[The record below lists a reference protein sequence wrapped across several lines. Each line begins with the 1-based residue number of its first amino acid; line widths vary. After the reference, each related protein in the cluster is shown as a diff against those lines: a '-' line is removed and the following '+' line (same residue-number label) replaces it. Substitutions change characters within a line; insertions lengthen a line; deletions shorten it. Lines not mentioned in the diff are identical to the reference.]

1 MDAPLLI
8 GGAERFDD
16 SRARP
21 VTNPARPGEVVG
33 RFTAGRAAVEE
44 SSEPRVLAH
53 RPEWVEATGHM
64 KPE

>member
-8 GGAERFDD
+8 GGAERLDD

-33 RFTAGRAAVEE
+33 RFTAGRAALEE
-44 SSEPRVLAH
+44 SSKPRVPAH

-64 KPE
+64 KHE